1 MDILPQQMEMF
12 VASQVTESPTET
24 TRLMEMILE
33 RGNMLKALM
42 RVRGNKGAP
51 GVDGMTVTQVVAI
64 LKDIGL
70 KSGKT
75 C

>member
-33 RGNMLKALM
+33 RGNMLKALI

-51 GVDGMTVTQVVAI
+51 GVDGMTVTQPKW
-64 LKDIGL
+64 L
-70 KSGKT
+70 S
-75 C
+75 